1 MVLIVLVA
9 IMRLTIMRKAPI
21 PTAGGGIVIAIGIF
35 GLAALQRI
43 PGLAALLSEPLVLLL
58 SVIWLFTGV
67 LI

>member
-1 MVLIVLVA
+1 
-9 IMRLTIMRKAPI
+9 MRLTIMRKAPI